1 MELKTINIETG
12 VKKIKASWT
21 TEVVN
26 DLSSFHNIDIESE
39 LTKLLQKQITDERAK
54 NRRKSIINIL
64 KK

>member
-21 TEVVN
+21 TEMVN
-26 DLSSFHNIDIESE
+26 DLYIESE
-39 LTKLLQKQITDERAK
+39 LAKLLQKQITDERAK